1 MSGRRREDM
10 KHRLLAR
17 TGVRVSTLS
26 LGTMMFGR
34 GVNDNVDECTK
45 IIHRSL
51 DAGVN
56 HIDTADG
63 YGAGQSERIV
73 GAALAGRP
81 HAQVPMR

>member
-1 MSGRRREDM
+1 M

-34 GVNDNVDECTK
+34 GGNENFYECTEM
-45 IIHRSL
+45 IRRSL
-51 DAGVN
+51 DAGIN

-63 YGAGQSERIV
+63 YGVGQS
-73 GAALAGRP
+73 
-81 HAQVPMR
+81 